1 MYWFGVRFFF
11 DQSVPY
17 KSAFHLL
24 AIRRTALGVS
34 MSDGTIRPVTQ
45 PEDDSSLL
53 ARIKGKDQQ
62 AMARFFELHSRL
74 VYSVALR
81 VLRDPAQAEDV
92 MQETFIQ
99 VWTRPIAFDAAR
111 GSIASLLAVMTR
123 NRSVDVL
130 RRRKPSDSIDGMQI
144 AAPKNL
150 AHEIEHR
157 ILLDRV
163 REVVREL
170 PLEQQTALS
179 LAFFDGLT
187 HSEIAAQTSQ
197 PLGTIKTRIR
207 AALQRLERTLA
218 A

>member
-1 MYWFGVRFFF
+1 
-11 DQSVPY
+11 
-17 KSAFHLL
+17 
-24 AIRRTALGVS
+24 
-34 MSDGTIRPVTQ
+34 MSDETIRPVTHS
-45 PEDDSSLL
+45 EDDSSLL
-53 ARIKGKDQQ
+53 ARIERKDEQ

-92 MQETFIQ
+92 MQETFMQI
-99 VWTRPIAFDAAR
+99 WTRPLAFNAAR
-111 GSIASLLAVMTR
+111 GNITSLLAVMVR

-130 RRRKPSDSIDGMQI
+130 RRRKPGDSIDDMQI
-144 AAPKNL
+144 ASSKNL
-150 AHEIEHR
+150 ANETEHR
-157 ILLDRV
+157 ILLERV
-163 REVVREL
+163 RDVVREL